1 MNAKPNKSASA
12 STVAIPKFAKIPTCR
27 LSWEGQGWYDNG
39 YSHDQDYE
47 VELKRKNKD
56 TIRFGDYILSPD
68 EAYELY
74 QDLVSAT
81 LAVVVQKGNRKH
93 AVQVQTVVQVM
104 IPNPVG
110 VGDIDIPNRF
120 VEEII
125 AWLRFVLGITPYT
138 DDPNEWEY

>member
-1 MNAKPNKSASA
+1 MRNVDAMN
-12 STVAIPKFAKIPTCR
+12 KFAKVPTAR
-27 LSWEGQGWYDNG
+27 LQWEGQGWYNNG

-47 VELKRKNKD
+47 VVLKRKNKD

-68 EAYELY
+68 EAHELY
-74 QDLVSAT
+74 MDLVSAQ

-93 AVQVQTVVQVM
+93 AVQIQTVVQVT

-110 VGDIDIPNRF
+110 DGDIDIPDRF
-120 VEEII
+120 VEEIT

-138 DDPNEWEY
+138 DDPDSWEY

>member
-1 MNAKPNKSASA
+1 MNE
-12 STVAIPKFAKIPTCR
+12 FAKVPKAT
-27 LSWEGQGWYDNG
+27 LQWEGLGWYNNG

-47 VELKRKNKD
+47 VVLKRKDKD

-68 EAYELY
+68 EAQELY

-81 LAVVVQKGNRKH
+81 LATVVQKGNRKH
-93 AVQVQTVVQVM
+93 AVQIQTVVQVT

-110 VGDIDIPNRF
+110 DGDIDIPERF

-125 AWLRFVLGITPYT
+125 AWLRYVLGIRPYT
-138 DDPNEWEY
+138 DDPKTWEY

>member
-1 MNAKPNKSASA
+1 MNE
-12 STVAIPKFAKIPTCR
+12 FAKVPKAT
-27 LSWEGQGWYDNG
+27 LQWEGLGWYNNG

-47 VELKRKNKD
+47 VILKRKDKD

-68 EAYELY
+68 EAQELY

-81 LAVVVQKGNRKH
+81 LATVVQKGNRKH
-93 AVQVQTVVQVM
+93 AVQIQTVVQVT

-110 VGDIDIPNRF
+110 DGDIDIPERF

-125 AWLRFVLGITPYT
+125 AWLRYVLGIRPYT
-138 DDPNEWEY
+138 DDPKTWEY